1 MNPLLELRDQ
11 IDHIDEQIVDLFEQ
25 RMSLAEQV
33 AAYKLT
39 IGKKVL
45 DLDREKEKVEKV
57 QQLAHTDFNKQGV
70 ASIFENLM
78 AISRMRQYML
88 MAETDEN
95 PFGFEKQEQNV
106 NSLTKVVFAG
116 VKGAYGQQAMNGYF
130 GKDID
135 SFHVDTFK
143 EAMDAVG
150 SGKAEYGVLP
160 IENSST
166 GIITDVYDL
175 LAASSNYIVGSYDI
189 KVEHALLGVQG
200 AKIENIKAVYS
211 HAQGLLQCRKF
222 LKDKHWKE
230 TSMDNTSIA
239 AKKVV
244 DDGDVSQAAIASK
257 AAAKIYN
264 LQVLAEK
271 INDIDNNTT
280 RFIIITN
287 KKKYN
292 INANKISICFELPHE
307 SGTLYHVL
315 SHFIFNG
322 LSMTKIE
329 SRPIRGEKWQY
340 RFFVDFDG
348 NLSSKNVRGA
358 LNGVM
363 SETLGFRILGNY
375 VTADE

>member
-244 DDGDVSQAAIASK
+244 DDGDVFQAAIASK